1 MKTEKFVKAFFEVK
15 EDLLKSYTNLTT
27 KTEVGLLIK
36 SLNLSESDS
45 ITMNKII
52 NSTLTDAFYNI
63 LLGLDG
69 SSSIGGLQ

>member
-52 NSTLTDAFYNI
+52 NSTLTDTFYNI